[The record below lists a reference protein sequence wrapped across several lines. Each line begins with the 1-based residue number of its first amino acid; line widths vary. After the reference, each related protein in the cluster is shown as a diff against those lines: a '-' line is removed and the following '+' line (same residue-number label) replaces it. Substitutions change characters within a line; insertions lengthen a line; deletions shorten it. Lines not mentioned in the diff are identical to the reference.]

1 MGGAV
6 GPYGLGQPGGIG
18 LARGGV
24 IRGRHPVLQGK
35 EDSAEDGGGD
45 LAFLYE
51 GGREAL
57 FGAVATSHGNDA
69 GL

>member
-35 EDSAEDGGGD
+35 EYGTEECGGD
-45 LAFLYE
+45 RAFLYE

-57 FGAVATSHGNDA
+57 LRAVAPSHGNDA